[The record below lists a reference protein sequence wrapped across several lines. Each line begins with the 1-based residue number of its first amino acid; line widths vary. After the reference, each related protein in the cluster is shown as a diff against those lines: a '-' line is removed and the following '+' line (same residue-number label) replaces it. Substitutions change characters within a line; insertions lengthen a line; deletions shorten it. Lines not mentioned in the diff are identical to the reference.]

1 MTTETAYR
9 ALHAELA
16 AAEWA
21 TGLYLVD
28 ESIDH
33 ENVEMDE
40 NAPGY
45 WEAMIYAAKN
55 AAGGRAEMA
64 GRDINAL
71 IGRVIY

>member
-21 TGLYLVD
+21 TGLYLFD

-40 NAPGY
+40 NAPATG
-45 WEAMIYAAKN
+45 KP
-55 AAGGRAEMA
+55 
-64 GRDINAL
+64 
-71 IGRVIY
+71 